1 MMDANM
7 QLFTSQDINWWT
19 GVMWVTCGLL
29 WCFYQLF
36 GLSFWRHPFTAED
49 PLVSKWCNATFLQIC
64 SVEETK
70 SFASWMAWGWVH
82 FSYCSFISCNKHT
95 IQEVGLLMLLLHNV
109 VSVIVLSS
117 PRLVLCVLNITF
129 KLFVTCMCRTLTSTA
144 ARSIEPTSRQKHFMA
159 GLAVT
164 WLQPVL
170 LQGFSNVFMLLDI
183 SRWPI
188 LTRTQQ

>member
-1 MMDANM
+1 
-7 QLFTSQDINWWT
+7 
-19 GVMWVTCGLL
+19 MWVTCGLL

-49 PLVSKWCNATFLQIC
+49 PLVSKWCNATFLQIF

-70 SFASWMAWGWVH
+70 SSASWMAWGWVH

-144 ARSIEPTSRQKHFMA
+144 ARSIEPTSRQKTFHGWFSRYVIAACTVARFLKRFHVAWHFQMTNLNKNSA
-159 GLAVT
+159 IDYL
-164 WLQPVL
+164 
-170 LQGFSNVFMLLDI
+170 
-183 SRWPI
+183 R
-188 LTRTQQ
+188 